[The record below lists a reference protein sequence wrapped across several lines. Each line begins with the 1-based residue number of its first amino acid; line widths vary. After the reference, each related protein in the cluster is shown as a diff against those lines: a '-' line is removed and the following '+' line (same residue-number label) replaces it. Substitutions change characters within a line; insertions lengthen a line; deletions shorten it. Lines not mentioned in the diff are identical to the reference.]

1 MTTKF
6 AAGVLGA
13 AVVAASSLM
22 VAAPAEAR
30 TAVTRVAPVSS
41 TTSVSAVPEV
51 TVARS
56 PVRNPSR
63 R

>member
-6 AAGVLGA
+6 AAGLLGA
-13 AVVAASSLM
+13 ALVAASSLL

-41 TTSVSAVPEV
+41 SATAPAVPAV

-56 PVRNPSR
+56 PVRGPSR